1 MIAIIAGMQR
11 SGSTFSFNVV
21 RELLETRGGVT
32 VFSTDAF
39 EEALNA
45 SVNSKNLII
54 KTHAPDHLTNLLLK
68 KNTLPCICTIRKPE
82 DAIASWMRTFEFS
95 LEESVAAYKGWLA
108 WHRQMSKHVLNIDY
122 GEIERMP
129 LLVVLK
135 IGRYLV
141 RDIKINEVI
150 RIWWRFRK
158 SAVYKSTQRLQKD
171 AHEIADIG
179 FSYYDKTTF
188 FHRRHVSSLEMTSAH
203 EVLTQQQIAFVRHE
217 LREYVD
223 AAGNY
228 HWQTPGQ
235 S

>member
-11 SGSTFSFNVV
+11 SGSTFSFNVA
-21 RELLETRGGVT
+21 RELLEARGGVT

-45 SVNSKNLII
+45 SKNSSNLII
-54 KTHAPDHLTNLLLK
+54 KTHAPDHFTNLLLK
-68 KNTLPCICTIRKPE
+68 KKAIPCICTIRKPE

-95 LEESVAAYKGWLA
+95 LEESVAAYKRWLA
-108 WHRQMSKHVLNIDY
+108 WHSQMSKHVLNIDY
-122 GEIERMP
+122 HEIERTP

-135 IGRYLV
+135 IGRYLI
-141 RDIKINEVI
+141 RDIKINEAI
-150 RIWWRFRK
+150 HIWWQFRK
-158 SAVYKSTQRLQKD
+158 SAVYKRTQGLQRD
-171 AHEIADIG
+171 TQEIADIG

-188 FHRRHVSSLEMTSAH
+188 FHRRHVSSLKATSAN
-203 EVLTQQQIAFVRHE
+203 EVLTQLQIALVRRE

-228 HWQTPGQ
+228 LW
-235 S
+235 